1 MDGTRVERTFGT
13 TLEPGSERLSA
24 ALITAHVLAILVGI
38 TIGLFGGGGAILM
51 VPILSY
57 IAGWPT
63 QDSIT
68 GSLFIVGITS
78 LFSTFLHARPTKEQ
92 RERGHKK
99 GNVRW
104 GTGVVFGG
112 LAMLG
117 AFAGGQLTA
126 LLPGIVV
133 MTIFAIVMIAS
144 GIGMVRGRKPS
155 APAAPRATDGKATPS
170 SVGTAATLPLTRA
183 QKVKIV
189 LAALGIGVISG
200 LVGAGGGFLVV
211 PALALLVGFTMPA
224 AVGTSLLVVSMQSA
238 SGFLSHI
245 LHVDVD
251 WQALGSL
258 TGLAMAGTIL
268 GTLLGS
274 HIPAAKLKRAFGV
287 FVLLMAAVVLAQ
299 EYLLA

>member
-13 TLEPGSERLSA
+13 TLKPGSERLSA
-24 ALITAHVLAILVGI
+24 ALIATHVLAILVGI

-68 GSLFIVGITS
+68 GSLFIVGLTS

-155 APAAPRATDGKATPS
+155 PPAAPSRTKGKSTPS
-170 SVGTAATLPLTRA
+170 SAGTAATLPLSQA

-224 AVGTSLLVVSMQSA
+224 AVGTSAMQSA
-238 SGFLSHI
+238 SGFFSHM